1 MAKEK
6 LHDKWFRFIGIPVIA
21 FMGHII
27 FYNRNEAGEQRYG
40 FWIIYLL
47 SLAETMLL
55 WEVNRLV
62 FLYYRNRFPALQQT
76 RQRIIYVFFASM
88 IVTIILRGLNV
99 YVFDKTKF
107 WGYEFPLEAYLQA
120 IAVAMLFVVVVG
132 GVYEATYYFRKW
144 KDMAVEA
151 EALKKENLQTQ
162 FDSLKM
168 QINPHFLFNSLGSLS
183 SLIEENPK
191 EARTFVNEM
200 ASVYRYLLQS
210 NEKGLV
216 TLQEEIEFIEAYTG
230 MLTKRF
236 PEGLQVSININD
248 EDRQKMLPPLTL
260 QLLLENAVKH
270 NAVLASKPL
279 HVQINSEGR
288 NILKVCNNLQ
298 PKTSPVQS
306 NRMGLHNIITK
317 YKLLNKPGVSIT
329 KTDESFCI
337 LLPLINNG
345 HL

>member
-1 MAKEK
+1 
-6 LHDKWFRFIGIPVIA
+6 
-21 FMGHII
+21 
-27 FYNRNEAGEQRYG
+27 
-40 FWIIYLL
+40 
-47 SLAETMLL
+47 
-55 WEVNRLV
+55 
-62 FLYYRNRFPALQQT
+62 
-76 RQRIIYVFFASM
+76 
-88 IVTIILRGLNV
+88 
-99 YVFDKTKF
+99 
-107 WGYEFPLEAYLQA
+107 
-120 IAVAMLFVVVVG
+120 
-132 GVYEATYYFRKW
+132 
-144 KDMAVEA
+144 
-151 EALKKENLQTQ
+151 
-162 FDSLKM
+162 
-168 QINPHFLFNSLGSLS
+168 
-183 SLIEENPK
+183 
-191 EARTFVNEM
+191 
-200 ASVYRYLLQS
+200 
-210 NEKGLV
+210 
-216 TLQEEIEFIEAYTG
+216 
-230 MLTKRF
+230 MLTTRF